1 MSETDNGDDTDT
13 SMLGDVNAEEVLEGT
28 QLEDA
33 VDEDDENLGESIG
46 RATGAIIGRRIGELV
61 GRKVTERISGGSDE
75 ETEETRELTISIEN
89 DDGDPLQGATVTAKG
104 EDSSL
109 VGGLIGVGES
119 QETDDDGE
127 ATFQLADGDYAIE
140 ADAEGG
146 SAEDDVTIEGDDE
159 AISLTIEEADEN
171 ENGEGEETEPE
182 DTDEEREQEGTSS
195 GDDGDGQT
203 DDEGGEPEDEGNTGD
218 ENDEESEGDGDD
230 GENQGLQYG

>member
-140 ADAEGG
+140 ADTEGG

-171 ENGEGEETEPE
+171 ENGEEETEPE

-195 GDDGDGQT
+195 GDDGDGQA
-203 DDEGGEPEDEGNTGD
+203 DEEGGEPEDEGNIGD